1 MDYLV
6 VIHPAEE
13 GRYWAEVPALGGCF
27 AQGETIEE
35 VLADAREAIEAH
47 LDALRSEGKP
57 TPTEQPPIIATVHV
71 PTPTAA

>member
-13 GRYWAEVPALGGCF
+13 GGFWAEVPALGGCF

-35 VLADAREAIEAH
+35 VLADAREAIAAH
-47 LDALRSEGKP
+47 LEALRAEGRP
-57 TPTEQPPIIATVHV
+57 IPTEQPPILATVRV
-71 PTPTAA
+71 PSPTAA

>member
-13 GRYWAEVPALGGCF
+13 GGYWAEVSTLGGCF

-35 VLADAREAIEAH
+35 VLSDARDAIAAH
-47 LDALRSEGKP
+47 LDVLRLEGKAI
-57 TPTEQPPIIATVHV
+57 PTEQPPILATVHV
-71 PTPTAA
+71 PSPTAA

>member
-13 GRYWAEVPALGGCF
+13 GGYWVDVPGLEGCF

-35 VLADAREAIEAH
+35 ALADVRDAIAAH
-47 LDALRSEGKP
+47 LEALRAEGK
-57 TPTEQPPIIATVHV
+57 TVPTEPPPILATVRV
-71 PTPTAA
+71 PSPTAA